1 MKSNLHFLG
10 IAAMVFV
17 TLFACQRE
25 DLNSNPIQEETT
37 ENITLDEAK
46 AIFEAEEKEKKENGI
61 NFEIIPKWN
70 TFREETK
77 QEEVKV
83 EKKEAVKEETKTE
96 EKEVLQQRQFI
107 TLEAETGK
115 EFVVIVDYYSTK
127 KEVKFL
133 TELNEDDLRTL
144 INVQNSENSFQKS
157 LIAEQKKQETETK
170 KEETTQSTVTDTK
183 EVTPKKE
190 KKQDVLGYLALGV
203 IVITFG
209 IVFYFKKV
217 KKK

>member
-1 MKSNLHFLG
+1 MKKQKFILLTLLSFTLFSLKTNSIFAKDIDFGNELKINKGNNSFDEVNKFPQDKK
-10 IAAMVFV
+10 AETKV
-17 TLFACQRE
+17 TL
-25 DLNSNPIQEETT
+25 SNPSVEV
-37 ENITLDEAK
+37 
-46 AIFEAEEKEKKENGI
+46 KK
-61 NFEIIPKWN
+61 
-70 TFREETK
+70 EETK